1 MLSNVVCLSV
11 TYMQQYWLSVIVQL
25 LNAPLYFYIFS
36 IKDDLK
42 FLRWSLIS
50 CLLFGIGYF
59 GVSAWSGVIFSL
71 FSIAYLI
78 VSYVYKKNIVK
89 SRLKYIT
96 FIIILILTVSL
107 NLYFERKSFFVLY
120 NFFPIMGMIPSIIHA
135 YVYICSSVNSKV
147 SRWLFIISHTLLIIY
162 EIIIVLPL
170 FAMVDV
176 CGLLSNIREL
186 KKTNKCQKP
195 NF

>member
-1 MLSNVVCLSV
+1 MLANFICLSV
-11 TYMQQYWLSVIVQL
+11 TYMQQYWLSVTVQL

-71 FSIAYLI
+71 FSITYLI

-120 NFFPIMGMIPSIIHA
+120 DFFPIMGMIPTIIHA

-176 CGLLSNIREL
+176 CGLLSNILEL
-186 KKTNKCQKP
+186 KKMNKCQKP